1 MNLAPRYEGCKV
13 NACGVAGELDLHS
26 RRLNYRLLIAVAA
39 LLLAFGMKGA
49 LIAPPSPPAK
59 VAAGA
64 FDTQRAIGR
73 LARILGDERP
83 HPVDSPA
90 NDAVRERLMAELRG
104 IGLDPQVRAAM
115 DCNITPESRGMGCA
129 MTRNVVASIGPAT
142 GHRLLLNAHYDSTP
156 TGPGASDDGLGVAT
170 LIEVAANL
178 RAAPP
183 PRPVTFLFNEGEE
196 FGLNGARAFV
206 AHDPL
211 ASEVDSLINVDTRGV
226 SGPALM
232 FETNLPNGP
241 ALGDYARAS
250 SRPYA
255 NSVSAD
261 FANLIPNTTDVTVF
275 KERGWKTLSYSIIGN
290 ETRYHSP
297 GDTVAALDRASLYH
311 VGSEILSA
319 TRVVVGE
326 ASAGPGGRMVFTDIA
341 GRGFMALPLLVAGGL
356 LIAILL
362 GTAFVAYREKALGAP
377 LGRLALVAAGA
388 MLGTAALV
396 ALIGLIQPGDYW
408 RAYPVVAYLAVY
420 ATMLVIEMAL
430 LVRLAGTIDRRRLRI
445 AGWLVIVLFGAVA
458 SLALPGASIYFLAPP
473 LVALAA
479 MLVERRSAAA
489 ATSLFWIAALV
500 QLLMFAELLALIEML
515 LVDGPTS
522 AVVPLAAL
530 AALPLLVEVRSG
542 ESSRRSL
549 AALAIAALGLLVGA
563 LAMPRTSAERPGG
576 LTLSYV
582 RDEVSKQSL
591 WAVSNKQSPLP
602 DAIKRLGKWRDVE
615 LAYNGRHRWVSD
627 APLIDTSL
635 PAIRLVSNA
644 IDGKQRVVRI
654 MLNRGG
660 ADSIG
665 LRFDKDVPVLAMGL
679 AGQPRAISTKAKP
692 GASSISCSGRACDG
706 LMIEI
711 RLAGP
716 ARVKARLIGIRF
728 VIPAQ
733 ARALVEARPVNTKTQ
748 YAPDNEV
755 RVRAV
760 TF

>member
-1 MNLAPRYEGCKV
+1 MR
-13 NACGVAGELDLHS
+13 S
-26 RRLNYRLLIAVAA
+26 RSLNFGLLIAVAA
-39 LLLAFGMKGA
+39 LLLAFGLKGA
-49 LIAPPSPPAK
+49 LIAPPSPPAT
-59 VAAGA
+59 VAAGE

-73 LARILGDERP
+73 LAHILGDQRP
-83 HPVDSPA
+83 HPVDSVA
-90 NDAVRERLMAELRG
+90 NDAVRERLMAELRSV
-104 IGLDPQVRAAM
+104 GLEPQVREVM
-115 DCNITPESRGMGCA
+115 DCNITPESRGVGCA
-129 MTRNVVASIGPAT
+129 MTRNVVASIGPAS
-142 GHRLLLNAHYDSTP
+142 GYRLLLNAHYDSTP

-178 RAAPP
+178 RALPP
-183 PRPVTFLFNEGEE
+183 PRPITFLFNEGEE
-196 FGLNGARAFV
+196 FELSGARAFV
-206 AHDPL
+206 THDQL
-211 ASEVDSLINVDTRGV
+211 AGEVDSLINIDTRGV

-241 ALGDYARAS
+241 ALHDYARAS
-250 SRPYA
+250 RRPYA

-311 VGSEILSA
+311 VGSEILAA
-319 TRVVVGE
+319 TRVVARDPRG
-326 ASAGPGGRMVFTDIA
+326 ASGTRMVFTDIA
-341 GRGFMALPLLVAGGL
+341 GRWFVVLPLLVAGGL

-377 LGRLALVAAGA
+377 LKRLAIVAAGA

-408 RAYPVVAYLAVY
+408 RAYPIFAYLAVY
-420 ATMLVIEMAL
+420 ATMLVIEAAL
-430 LVRLAGTIDRRRLRI
+430 LARLTRTIDRKRLRI
-445 AGWLVIVLFGAVA
+445 ACWLLIILAGALA
-458 SLALPGASIYFLAPP
+458 SVALPGASIYFLVSP
-473 LVALAA
+473 LIALAA
-479 MLVERRSAAA
+479 KLVERRSAAV
-489 ATSLFWIAALV
+489 ATALFWIAALS
-500 QLLMFAELLALIEML
+500 QLLLFAELLALIEML

-530 AALPLLVEVRSG
+530 AALPVLVETLPG
-542 ESSRRSL
+542 KESQRSL
-549 AALAIAALGLLVGA
+549 AVLAIGTLGLWIGA
-563 LAMPRTSAERPGG
+563 LAMPRTSAERPGAM
-576 LTLSYV
+576 TFSYV
-582 RDEVSKQSL
+582 RDEVSRQSL
-591 WAVSNKQSPLP
+591 WAVSDKQSPLP
-602 DAIKRLGKWRDVE
+602 GAVERLGKWRDVE

-644 IDGKQRVVRI
+644 MEGKQRVVRLT
-654 MLNRGG
+654 LNRGG

-665 LRFDKDVPVLAMGL
+665 LRFAKNVPVLAMGL
-679 AGQPRAISTKAKP
+679 SGQPRAISSKAKP
-692 GASSISCSGRACDG
+692 GPSSISCSGRACDG
-706 LMIEI
+706 LTIEI
-711 RLAGP
+711 RIAGQVP
-716 ARVKARLIGIRF
+716 VKARLIGTRF
-728 VIPAQ
+728 AIPAQ
-733 ARALVEARPVNTKTQ
+733 AKPLIEARPVNTQTQ